1 MSSLVPI
8 QSAGKIDIQAL
19 TLIAGD
25 SNVVDLQSY
34 LVELNLFEDIYSG
47 GMYGNVV
54 LSDSIGLVHRLSMV
68 GEEYITIKIDTPS
81 FNTPIWKTFRCCGI
95 SERRFTKDTTTEAYV
110 VHFVSP
116 EVVMDHYNVV
126 QQAFDGNAD
135 DIVEYIY
142 RTFLSHPRNLIVKDG
157 VVADSEDFTQLCIY
171 TECKTP
177 VKFVSPSWSP
187 MKCLSWLASKVVS
200 SDATLSSAN
209 FLFFESNKQ
218 FYWGSL
224 EKILKDQRE
233 KQNIFGIYTY
243 APANVKS
250 KEDKVD
256 VITVGET
263 TYKNPDLTRDFFSI
277 IDLKI
282 LKNVDYLENLQTGYL
297 SSVYHNLS
305 LMDKSYTETTY
316 DHVTRYPYYEHTQSD
331 AYGFFAMDTIRS
343 PYAHQMVGFSH
354 KGLYTGVENN
364 LNERA
369 KDIQPIRNSVM
380 AEMNQ
385 IKMQIDV
392 HGRSDAEL
400 GSMIYVIYPK
410 SGPKE
415 EGDKNKGIK
424 DPYYSG
430 LYLITSIHHQIT
442 LENHKMTME
451 VIKDSFG
458 DVNEGKGAT

>member
-1 MSSLVPI
+1 MASTVPL

-25 SNVVDLQSY
+25 GSVVELHSY
-34 LVELNLFEDIYSG
+34 LIELNLFEDIYSG
-47 GMYGNVV
+47 GMYGNIV

-68 GEEYITIKIDTPS
+68 GEEYLTIKIDTPS
-81 FNTPIWKTFRCCGI
+81 FNTPIWKTFRCYGI
-95 SERRFTKDTTTEAYV
+95 TDRIFTKDTTTEAYV
-110 VHFVSP
+110 INFVSP
-116 EVVMDHYNVV
+116 EVMMDHYNVV
-126 QQAFDGNAD
+126 QQAFDANAD

-142 RTFLSHPRNLIVKDG
+142 KTFISHPRNLVVKDG
-157 VVADSEDFTQLCIY
+157 VVSDSEDFTNLCIY

-177 VKFVSPSWSP
+177 IKFVSPSWSP
-187 MKCLSWLASKVVS
+187 MKCLSWIASKVVS
-200 SDATLSSAN
+200 SDTGLPSAN

-224 EKILKDQRE
+224 EKIIKDQRE

-243 APANVKS
+243 APANVKAG
-250 KEDKVD
+250 KEKVD
-256 VITVGET
+256 VVTVGET
-263 TYKNPDLTRDFFSI
+263 EYKNADLTRDFFSI
-277 IDLKI
+277 IDLTV

-297 SSVYHNLS
+297 ASVHHNLS
-305 LMDKSYTETTY
+305 VTDKTYTETIY
-316 DHVTRYPYYEHTQSD
+316 DHVSRFPYYAHTQNNAS
-331 AYGFFAMDTIRS
+331 GFFATDTIRS
-343 PYAHQMVGFSH
+343 PYSHQLVGFSH
-354 KGLYTGVENN
+354 KGLYTGVDNN

-369 KDIQPIRNSVM
+369 KDIMPIRNSVM

-385 IKMQIDV
+385 IKIKIDV

-400 GSMIYVIYPK
+400 GSMLYMIYPK

-415 EGDKNKGIK
+415 AGDVNKSIK

-430 LYLITSIHHQIT
+430 LYIITAIHHQIT

-451 VIKDSFG
+451 IIKDSFG
-458 DVNEGKGAT
+458 DVNEGKGAI